1 MSSLAIQRLESLL
14 QTRKLDNTVT
24 TRLVRP
30 EGRQLS
36 MGIDALDGPLGGGW
50 PCGEVSE
57 LVGGRSSGRGSVL
70 LATLAAAT
78 RSGGLVG
85 LIDAFDRFD
94 PLTAERVGVD
104 LDRVL
109 WVRGPSVTVEGLRP
123 GAYVERAVLNAIRA
137 LDLILRAGGF
147 SVVALDL
154 ADVPARALSALPFT
168 TWLRLAHAN
177 EGRDTVCVIVGDQP
191 MGRSAGGVSVRLDGR
206 RCWTGTHAQ
215 SRRFAGF
222 DLRLD
227 VVSARAA
234 RFEWPAGPDRSA
246 GSHERAHI
254 RGDE

>member
-14 QTRKLDNTVT
+14 QTRKLDNTIT
-24 TRLVRP
+24 TRRAQP
-30 EGRQLS
+30 EGRQLPT
-36 MGIDALDGPLGGGW
+36 GIDAMDGPLGGGW
-50 PCGEVSE
+50 PYGEVSE
-57 LVGGRSSGRGSVL
+57 LVGGRSTGRGSVL

-78 RSGGLVG
+78 RAGGLVG

-94 PLTAERVGVD
+94 PLTAERAGVD

-109 WVRGPSVTVEGLRP
+109 WVRGSSVTLESLRP
-123 GAYVERAVLNAIRA
+123 GACADRAILNGIRA

-147 SVVALDL
+147 SVAALDL
-154 ADVPARALSALPFT
+154 ADVPARALSALPFA

-177 EGRDTVCVIVGDQP
+177 EGRDTVCVIVGDRP
-191 MGRSAGGVSVRLDGR
+191 LARSARGVSVRLDGR

-222 DLRLD
+222 DLRLH

-234 RFEWPAGPDRSA
+234 GFDRP
-246 GSHERAHI
+246 
-254 RGDE
+254 